1 MTPEEMVEEIHR
13 LRGEHDCRAEQTAMA
28 HARER
33 VSTTEEASGE
43 TSQMSGGRAPLPGLL
58 ETFDVGRGY
67 DGRPQLM
74 DALQMHSSQTGQ
86 KIRCMTKEDGHA
98 PSGTKSFWVCCD
110 SRPKGLVQH
119 PACAVLAKCYRQQH
133 TGKWLISLKSKQGAP
148 VFTHNPRCTSTVKLN
163 SRQAAAHPGVVAEQ
177 AKSTTRLTLKNV
189 QTVLSQVVGQEPGR
203 TQAAQRDFAF
213 RVARAVEKPSNPA
226 DSSFSKAATLVYQ
239 FREENP
245 GSVVHVTVDA
255 DSVVTEIF
263 WSLGEGLLPIL
274 HNCCLHVFFVDGA
287 VTSPACGHQT
297 NMMEMVGITATH
309 HNFTVAQGM
318 SRTEKGL
325 SYINFFQRFQS
336 AKGMK
341 AATDDFAIL
350 IDRHGGLIVAVV
362 HCFGED
368 HVFYCWRSG
377 ASGAST
383 CGRLRE
389 SSGTSAR
396 MRTSSS
402 FSSTPSTRSTPTKAS
417 SGALL
422 TLTSWR
428 SLRGCTKWRATKPMS
443 AQACVAP
450 EEHVSP
456 EARTTPPATTPRRS
470 PFPPPHRKPL
480 TAGP

>member
-226 DSSFSKAATLVYQ
+226 DSSFSKAATLVY
-239 FREENP
+239 
-245 GSVVHVTVDA
+245 H
-255 DSVVTEIF
+255 VVTEIF

-274 HNCCLHVFFVDGA
+274 HNCCLH
-287 VTSPACGHQT
+287 T

-368 HVFYCWRSG
+368 HVFYCW
-377 ASGAST
+377 
-383 CGRLRE
+383 
-389 SSGTSAR
+389 
-396 MRTSSS
+396 
-402 FSSTPSTRSTPTKAS
+402 
-417 SGALL
+417 
-422 TLTSWR
+422 
-428 SLRGCTKWRATKPMS
+428 
-443 AQACVAP
+443 
-450 EEHVSP
+450 
-456 EARTTPPATTPRRS
+456 
-470 PFPPPHRKPL
+470 
-480 TAGP
+480 

>member
-1 MTPEEMVEEIHR
+1 MRAGVSGTMTPEEMVEEIHR

-189 QTVLSQVVGQEPGR
+189 QTVLSQVISPHACPTAAAIPESPTAANRCCYLVVRWSLTSPYWVLTPSSSNPSPVSSVTPSTPNQVVGQEPGR

-245 GSVVHVTVDA
+245 GSVVHVTVHPQ
-255 DSVVTEIF
+255 
-263 WSLGEGLLPIL
+263 SLYPI
-274 HNCCLHVFFVDGA
+274 
-287 VTSPACGHQT
+287 P
-297 NMMEMVGITATH
+297 
-309 HNFTVAQGM
+309 
-318 SRTEKGL
+318 
-325 SYINFFQRFQS
+325 
-336 AKGMK
+336 
-341 AATDDFAIL
+341 
-350 IDRHGGLIVAVV
+350 
-362 HCFGED
+362 
-368 HVFYCWRSG
+368 
-377 ASGAST
+377 
-383 CGRLRE
+383 
-389 SSGTSAR
+389 
-396 MRTSSS
+396 
-402 FSSTPSTRSTPTKAS
+402 
-417 SGALL
+417 
-422 TLTSWR
+422 
-428 SLRGCTKWRATKPMS
+428 
-443 AQACVAP
+443 
-450 EEHVSP
+450 
-456 EARTTPPATTPRRS
+456 
-470 PFPPPHRKPL
+470 
-480 TAGP
+480 